1 MKFNPNTMQTKEDAQ
16 LALID
21 QGYENIDTHPVLN
34 KYDEETGLL
43 IEEQPQTPVED
54 FVVPQEVT
62 AQADEETSPNAD
74 SLDRVRRVAKLAL
87 DTTSEQ
93 ANISPY
99 TIDHRGNV
107 LTAEEVK
114 ALQDPDTHREPA
126 NRY

>member
-1 MKFNPNTMQTKEDAQ
+1 MQTKEDAQ

-54 FVVPQEVT
+54 FIVPQEVT

-99 TIDHRGNV
+99 TIDHHGNV

-114 ALQDPDTHREPA
+114 ALQDPDTHREPT